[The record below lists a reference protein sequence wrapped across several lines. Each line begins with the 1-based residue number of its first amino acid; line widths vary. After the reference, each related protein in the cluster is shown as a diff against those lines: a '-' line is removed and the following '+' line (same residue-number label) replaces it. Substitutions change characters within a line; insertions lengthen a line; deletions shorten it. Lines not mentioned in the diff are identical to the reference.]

1 MNKTQK
7 ITAIAIA
14 VAWGVIA
21 ICWLVGK
28 DYNNC
33 VHCVLLAMYTVL
45 YLRSE
50 SRTARIARMLDATE
64 RDLDSTLAKL
74 EEAESQVG
82 SLYETVLAKNRKIAK
97 LKKELWK
104 RKEK

>member
-7 ITAIAIA
+7 IMAIAIA

-21 ICWLVGK
+21 ICWMLIK
-28 DYNNC
+28 NYSNC
-33 VHCVLLAMYTVL
+33 VHCVLLAMYAVL

-74 EEAESQVG
+74 KEAESQAG
-82 SLYETVLAKNRKIAK
+82 SLYETVMAKNRKIAK
-97 LKKELWK
+97 LKTELWK